1 MIPVSEQASIR
12 HIVVTLDA
20 SESGR
25 PVLETAVRLATVLG
39 AKLEGV
45 FVEDINLIRLEGL
58 PFLREL
64 RTWSLAEEKI
74 STQRMQRELRALARQ
89 AERMLEQA
97 AREKDIPWS
106 FQIWRGHAGAASL
119 TQAFG
124 ADILSQGRAGSLIS
138 SRMRTRSHA
147 RAHRYKDAIAAI
159 SVLFSHSEQAARAM
173 TTACRLA
180 KDPAARLTVL
190 LPDDPAEDIEGLKEK
205 ARIILDAHNQPASF
219 VQLAGSDMQTL
230 NRMVSTRGIC
240 IFITEAK
247 HPLLQEAGI
256 DQCLDILSCPVLL
269 VR

>member
-1 MIPVSEQASIR
+1 MIPVSEQTSIR

-25 PVLETAVRLATVLG
+25 PVLETAVRLAAVLG

-45 FVEDINLIRLEGL
+45 FVEDINLVRLEGL

-74 STQRMQRELRALARQ
+74 STQRMQRELRALARH

-97 AREKDIPWS
+97 ARERDIPWS

-124 ADILSQGRAGSLIS
+124 ADILSQGRAGSLVS
-138 SRMRTRSHA
+138 SRMRTRPRASA
-147 RAHRYKDAIAAI
+147 RKYQDANASI
-159 SVLFSHSEQAARAM
+159 SVLFSHSEQAARAI
-173 TTACRLA
+173 TTACMLA
-180 KDPAARLTVL
+180 KDLAARLTVL
-190 LPDDPAEDIEGLKEK
+190 LPDNPAEDIQGLKEK
-205 ARIILDAHNQPASF
+205 ARIILDTHHQTAGF

-230 NRMVSTRGIC
+230 NRTVSTPGIC
-240 IFITEAK
+240 MFITEAE